1 MEYAQWGDVV
11 FEILSYREHKE
22 EQSFIYAHHE
32 TIFPPS
38 SLQWMG
44 GRELKKISMAI
55 RWHNQWCDPYS
66 LYKNFIETAE
76 KGEAQKLIIG
86 SFVLGDFV
94 VERIN
99 STIQQ
104 IDAWG
109 KPVVIDVDVEFT
121 EYIKKEI
128 EKKASQQAK
137 TKKKN
142 AVAKTQ
148 DKKKASAII
157 TR

>member
-1 MEYAQWGDVV
+1 MIYVQFGNVV
-11 FEILSYREHKE
+11 FEVLAYREHKE
-22 EQSFIYAHHE
+22 EQIFIYAHHE

-44 GRELKKISMAI
+44 KELQKITMSI
-55 RWHNQWCDPYS
+55 RWHNQWCSPYEE
-66 LYKNFIETAE
+66 YQKFIETAE

-86 SFVLGDFV
+86 SFILGDFV
-94 VERIN
+94 VERI
-99 STIQQ
+99 SSSIQQ

-109 KPVVIDVDVEFT
+109 KPVIIDAEVEFM
-121 EYIKKEI
+121 EYVKKEI
-128 EKKASQQAK
+128 EKRASQRAK
-137 TKKKN
+137 TKKKS

-148 DKKKASAII
+148 DKKKAEAII